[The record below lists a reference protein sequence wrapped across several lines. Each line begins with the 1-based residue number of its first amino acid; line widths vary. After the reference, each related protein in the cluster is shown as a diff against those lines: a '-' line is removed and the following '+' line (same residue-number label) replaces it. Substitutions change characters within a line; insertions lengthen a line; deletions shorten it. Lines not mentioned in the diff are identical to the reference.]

1 MYDKLDAKLQTIPMQ
16 QQNESFFNLF
26 CLLVYETI
34 FQKKESWKEMD
45 RKDLPKFFRDC
56 GRFPTQKE
64 INIATTLLLQGKRFV
79 H

>member
-16 QQNESFFNLF
+16 LQNESFDLF

-34 FQKKESWKEMD
+34 FEKKESWKEMD
-45 RKDLPKFFRDC
+45 RKELPKFFRDC
-56 GRFPTQKE
+56 GRFPTEKE
-64 INIATTLLLQGKRFV
+64 INIATALLLQGKRFA